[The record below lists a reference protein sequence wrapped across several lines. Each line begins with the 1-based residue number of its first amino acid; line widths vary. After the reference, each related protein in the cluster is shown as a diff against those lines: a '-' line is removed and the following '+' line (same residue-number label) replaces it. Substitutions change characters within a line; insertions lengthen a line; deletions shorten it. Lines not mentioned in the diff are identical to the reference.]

1 MPTRRF
7 SWRYYLPI
15 KIDWYVLGE
24 VFSPFVGGVVFFIF
38 IFLMFQMLR
47 LAELFIKHGIPGM
60 TLLKMTALLA
70 LSFMP
75 TALPV
80 AFLIAILVAFGRLSS
95 DSELVALKASG
106 MSVLR
111 LSAPITLLSLLLV
124 VLSVFLNN
132 EWVPWGERTFKNTLI
147 KVSNTKAVANIR
159 EGTFNA
165 GFFDLL
171 IFADKVDPA
180 TNRMSKVF
188 IFDER
193 EAKNPVTVVANAGEI
208 VPVKMESEL
217 GAAAVLRLYNGG
229 IHRNDIGTEIYQ
241 KINFGEYRLYLKVDE
256 GTGDS
261 TIKPRMILQKE
272 LSRLVSVSDETT
284 YFGRE
289 YRGEYW
295 RRISVAIT
303 PIIFVFLGIGFGT
316 TRTRSVRAGAALV
329 AFSILLVYWGIQTS
343 ATIAVQ
349 NGTLPAAFA
358 MQIPNIILVIL
369 AIFGFKKASW

>member
-1 MPTRRF
+1 MRTKRF
-7 SWRYYLPI
+7 FWRYYLPL

-24 VFSPFVGGVVFFIF
+24 VISPFFGGVAFFVF

-60 TLLKMTALLA
+60 ILLKMTALLA

-111 LSAPITLLSLLLV
+111 LSAPVLALSLLVV

-132 EWVPWGERTFKNTLI
+132 EWVPWGERSFKNSLI

-159 EGTFNA
+159 EGTFNS

-171 IFADKVDPA
+171 IFADKVDPN

-193 EAKNPVTVVANAGEI
+193 EAKNPVTVVANSGEI
-208 VPVKMESEL
+208 VPVRTESEL
-217 GAAAVLRLYNGG
+217 GAAAVLRLNNGS
-229 IHRNDIGTEIYQ
+229 IHRNDLTTDVYQ

-256 GTGDS
+256 GSGDS

-272 LSRLVSVSDETT
+272 LTRLVSVSDNTT

-295 RRISVAIT
+295 RRIAVAIT

-316 TRTRSVRAGAALV
+316 TRTRAVRAGAALV
-329 AFSILLVYWGIQTS
+329 AFSILIVYWGIQTS

-358 MQIPNIILVIL
+358 MQIPNLILVVL